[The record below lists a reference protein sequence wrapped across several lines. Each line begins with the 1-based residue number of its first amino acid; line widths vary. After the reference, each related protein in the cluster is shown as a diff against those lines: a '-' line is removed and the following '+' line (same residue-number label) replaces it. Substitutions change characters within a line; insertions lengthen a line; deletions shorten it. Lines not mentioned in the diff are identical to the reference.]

1 MKGGVLV
8 AEKKAKEQ
16 KGDAKN
22 VAAKK
27 DTKKFMSRVSKSVT
41 DMKSEIK
48 KIVWPSKK
56 TVINNTLVV
65 IAVMAI
71 SAIVVG
77 GLDTVL
83 MTLVNLLLRNA

>member
-1 MKGGVLV
+1 M